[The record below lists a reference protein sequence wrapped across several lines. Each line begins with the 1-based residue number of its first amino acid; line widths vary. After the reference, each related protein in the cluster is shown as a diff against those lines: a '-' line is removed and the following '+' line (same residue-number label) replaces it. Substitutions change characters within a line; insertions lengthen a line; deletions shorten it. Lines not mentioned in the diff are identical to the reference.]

1 MTTYA
6 KSFCMKPIAGWLL
19 LVFLGTGQLHA
30 QKPASSLLWEISGN
44 GLTKPSYLFGTFHMM
59 CKGDFVIT
67 EALEKRIKAT
77 KQFYGELNM
86 DDPQMQTKLMAKMMM
101 QGKTLQSMFSE
112 TDYKKVSASF
122 QTITGFPLLAF
133 DGFKPFF
140 ALSVLAL
147 KSITC
152 SETVQPETEFVA
164 VAKKNQLPILGL
176 ETIDDQMDAI
186 DKEPLDSQVN
196 SLAKTVI
203 NFDSV
208 KNEMVRMSIVYKSRD
223 IDSLYAFM
231 KSTGMDGNIQRDLL
245 NNRNQKWAPL
255 ISSIIK
261 KDPSFFAVGA
271 GHLGG
276 PEGVISLLRKQG
288 YTLKPLFF

>member
-1 MTTYA
+1 
-6 KSFCMKPIAGWLL
+6 MKRIAACVWVL
-19 LVFLGTGQLHA
+19 FLGLGQLQA
-30 QKPASSLLWEISGN
+30 QKPTSSLLWEISGN
-44 GLTKPSYLFGTFHMM
+44 GLTQPSYLFGTFHMM

-101 QGKTLQSMFSE
+101 QGKTLQEMFPE
-112 TDYKKVSASF
+112 AEYKKMSASF

-133 DGFKPFF
+133 NSFKPFF
-140 ALSVLAL
+140 ALSMLAL

-152 SETVQPETEFVA
+152 AETVQPETEFVA
-164 VAKKNQLPILGL
+164 LAKKNQLPILGL
-176 ETIDDQMDAI
+176 ETIDDQMEAI
-186 DKEPLDSQVN
+186 DKEPLDSQLV
-196 SLAKTVI
+196 SLAKTVM

-208 KNEMVRMSIVYKSRD
+208 KHEMVRMSNVYKSRD

-231 KSTGMDGNIQRDLL
+231 KETGMDGNIQKVLL

-255 ISSIIK
+255 ISNIIK
-261 KDPSFFAVGA
+261 KDPAFFAVGA

-288 YTLKPLFF
+288 YILKPILY